1 MATVATR
8 APKRDL
14 APDWR
19 DALREAVR
27 RFAVRSWGVLL
38 VGLSLAGAVALA
50 THNPNDPSLS
60 TAAGGPPTNWLG
72 SFGAYS
78 SDMLLLMFGLGSALL
93 LPVVAIAGVRMIRL
107 QPAGRIGRGLLLAA
121 TGAVLLGIALGLTSA
136 SSVSGLPAGW
146 GGAIGLA
153 AAHGVDAALG
163 LIPNPQVA
171 GPARF
176 ATLILFALA
185 GLIVGYFALGLT
197 EDERGWVGGLFRRTP
212 RERRAAPR
220 RTELAEER
228 TNPAAPPR
236 SRPTVAVA
244 EPARAVAPAGRS
256 AGRKPSSAQSTLALG
271 DSYQLPTVD

>member
-19 DALREAVR
+19 DALRDAVR
-27 RFAVRSWGVLL
+27 RFALRSWGILL

-72 SFGAYS
+72 ASGAYA
-78 SDMLLLMFGLGSALL
+78 SDALLLLFGLGGALL
-93 LPVVAIAGVRMIRL
+93 LPVISIAGLRMIRL

-121 TGAVLLGIALGLTSA
+121 VGALLLGVALGLTSA
-136 SSVSGLPAGW
+136 SSVSGLPAGR

-153 AAHGVDAALG
+153 AAHGVGAGLG
-163 LIPNPQVA
+163 LISNPQVQ

-176 ATLILFALA
+176 AALLLFALA
-185 GLIVGYFALGLT
+185 GLGVGYFALGLT
-197 EDERGWVGGLFRRTP
+197 EDERGWIGGLFRRTP

-220 RTELAEER
+220 STEIREER
-228 TNPAAPPR
+228 VIPAAPPKA
-236 SRPTVAVA
+236 RPTVAVA
-244 EPARAVAPAGRS
+244 DPARGVAPAGRTKDRR
-256 AGRKPSSAQSTLALG
+256 ATTQPSLALG
-271 DSYQLPTVD
+271 RS